1 MRASKTEWSQ
11 TSSNYFNQSDAST
24 VKSQLDTITKE
35 LEDERKKVTTVISKQ
50 QQELEEVKSKR
61 EESENHQKKM
71 IARMNE
77 LQSELEQTIKRIE
90 MI

>member
-1 MRASKTEWSQ
+1 
-11 TSSNYFNQSDAST
+11 
-24 VKSQLDTITKE
+24 
-35 LEDERKKVTTVISKQ
+35 VISKQ

-77 LQSELEQTIKRIE
+77 LQSELE
-90 MI
+90 